1 MATANNCPI
10 ISGEFKEIGSDI
22 MSKELITTQMNVN
35 NKLVRVMRVDNVDYI
50 SLTNLAKYQN
60 ENDPSGVIRNWMSNK
75 NSFDFYN
82 LWEELHNEN
91 FNSVESHR
99 IKIDEVGYNRFTMTP
114 NRWKKEFNAI
124 GIIPSSGKYS
134 IGTFA
139 HPDIAFEFASW
150 LNVEFKLYLITEFER
165 LKQNES
171 YQNKIDW
178 SVRRELAKTN
188 YRIHTD
194 SIKENIIPILTE
206 KQKLYVYANEADILN
221 VALFGMTAKEW
232 KDKNPTLD
240 GNMRDYANILQLV
253 ILSNL
258 ENLNSEMIA
267 QGIEQKTRLERLNE
281 IAKKQYNILQ
291 DSKGIKKLEGLDN
304 NYYIK

>member
-1 MATANNCPI
+1 MN
-10 ISGEFKEIGSDI
+10 KETIQI
-22 MSKELITTQMNVN
+22 QMNVN
-35 NKLVRVMRVDNVDYI
+35 NRQVRVMRVDNVDYI
-50 SLTNLAKYQN
+50 SLTDLAKYQN

-134 IGTFA
+134 VGTFA

-171 YQNKIDW
+171 YQNKIEW

-194 SIKENIIPILTE
+194 SIKENIVPTLTE
-206 KQKLYVYANEADILN
+206 KQKLFVYANEADVLN

-258 ENLNSEMIA
+258 ENLNSEMIS
-267 QGIEQKTRLERLNE
+267 QGIEQKVRLERLNI
-281 IAKKQYNILQ
+281 IAKKQYEILQ
-291 DSKGIKKLEGLDN
+291 DSKGIKKLEKFDN
-304 NYYIK
+304 NYIE

>member
-1 MATANNCPI
+1 MK
-10 ISGEFKEIGSDI
+10 KEIIKTEMKVKD
-22 MSKELITTQMNVN
+22 N
-35 NKLVRVMRVDNVDYI
+35 LVRVMRVGDIDYI
-50 SLTNLAKYQN
+50 SLTDLAKYQN
-60 ENDPSGVIRNWMSNK
+60 EDDPSGVIRNWMSNK

-114 NRWKKEFNAI
+114 NRWKKDFNAI

-150 LNVEFKLYLITEFER
+150 LNTEFKLYLITEFER

-171 YQNKIDW
+171 YQNKINW

-194 SIKENIIPILTE
+194 SIKENIIPNLTE
-206 KQKLYVYANEADILN
+206 KQKQYVYANEADILN
-221 VALFGMTAKEW
+221 VALFGKTAKEW
-232 KDKNPTLD
+232 KDENPNLD

-253 ILSNL
+253 ILINL
-258 ENLNSEMIA
+258 ENLNAEMIN
-267 QGIEQKTRLERLNE
+267 QEIEQSKRLERLNE
-281 IAKKQYNILQ
+281 VAKKQYEILQ
-291 DSKGIKKLEGLDN
+291 DSKGIKKIENLDN
-304 NYYIK
+304 SKLLN

>member
-1 MATANNCPI
+1 
-10 ISGEFKEIGSDI
+10 
-22 MSKELITTQMNVN
+22 MSKELIQTQMNVN
-35 NKLVRVMRVDNVDYI
+35 NRQVRVMRVDNVDYI
-50 SLTNLAKYQN
+50 SLTDLAKYQN

-134 IGTFA
+134 VGTFA

-171 YQNKIDW
+171 YQNKIEW

-194 SIKENIIPILTE
+194 SIKENIVPTLTE
-206 KQKLYVYANEADILN
+206 KQKLFVYANEADILN

-258 ENLNSEMIA
+258 ENLNSEMIS
-267 QGIEQKTRLERLNE
+267 QGIEQKIRLERLNN
-281 IAKKQYNILQ
+281 IAKKQYSILQ
-291 DSKGIKKLEGLDN
+291 DSKGIRKIEMLDN
-304 NYYIK
+304 KNNLKRLE

>member
-1 MATANNCPI
+1 
-10 ISGEFKEIGSDI
+10 
-22 MSKELITTQMNVN
+22 MSKEFIQTKMNVN
-35 NKLVRVMRVDNVDYI
+35 NRQVRVMRVDNVDYI
-50 SLTNLAKYQN
+50 SLTDLAKYQN

-114 NRWKKEFNAI
+114 NRWKKDFNAI

-134 IGTFA
+134 VGTFA

-171 YQNKIDW
+171 YQNKIEW

-194 SIKENIIPILTE
+194 SIKENIVPTLTE

-232 KDKNPTLD
+232 KDENPSLD

-267 QGIEQKTRLERLNE
+267 QGLEQKVRLERLNS
-281 IAKKQYNILQ
+281 IAKKQYSILQ
-291 DSKGIKKLEGLDN
+291 DSKGIKKFEMLDDN
-304 NYYIK
+304 SNIKLLSKNKLK

>member
-1 MATANNCPI
+1 
-10 ISGEFKEIGSDI
+10 
-22 MSKELITTQMNVN
+22 MNVN
-35 NKLVRVMRVDNVDYI
+35 NRQVRVMRVDNVDYI
-50 SLTNLAKYQN
+50 SLTDLVKYQN

-114 NRWKKEFNAI
+114 NRWRKDFNAI

-134 IGTFA
+134 VGTFA

-171 YQNKIDW
+171 YQNKIEW

-194 SIKENIIPILTE
+194 SIKENIVPTLTE

-221 VALFGMTAKEW
+221 VALFGMTSKEW

-240 GNMRDYANILQLV
+240 GNMRDYANILLLV

-258 ENLNSEMIA
+258 ENINSEMIS
-267 QGIEQKTRLERLNE
+267 QGTEQKVRLERLNN
-281 IAKKQYNILQ
+281 IAKKQYSILQ
-291 DSKGIKKLEGLDN
+291 DSKGIRKIEILDDNSNTKLLR
-304 NYYIK
+304 